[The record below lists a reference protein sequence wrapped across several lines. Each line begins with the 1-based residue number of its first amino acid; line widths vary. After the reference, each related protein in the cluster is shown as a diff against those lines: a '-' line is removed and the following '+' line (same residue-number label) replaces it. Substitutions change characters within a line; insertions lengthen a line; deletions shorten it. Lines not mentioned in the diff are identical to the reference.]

1 MLLLFTNVL
10 FSNPDSI
17 IPESRVAT
25 LITHILF
32 FSQKIPAS
40 QDSCHRSSNAQ
51 SNTFLITGMTLQNN
65 FHGTIRWT
73 LASTVPL
80 RGGLQTPFFLPPGDF
95 EKTNALKTEIIMAS
109 QPPPL
114 FLQPPIF
121 QLAAPCLFMLC
132 YLYLE
137 IVSVYL
143 LIGNAKFIL

>member
-65 FHGTIRWT
+65 FHGFPNT
-73 LASTVPL
+73 LDFSEHGATA
-80 RGGLQTPFFLPPGDF
+80 GGGGATTSLLFATRRFRKDKCFEDRNYNDFPAPSPFSPAPNFSVGGAVLVY
-95 EKTNALKTEIIMAS
+95 AM
-109 QPPPL
+109 L
-114 FLQPPIF
+114 FIF
-121 QLAAPCLFMLC
+121 
-132 YLYLE
+132 
-137 IVSVYL
+137 
-143 LIGNAKFIL
+143 